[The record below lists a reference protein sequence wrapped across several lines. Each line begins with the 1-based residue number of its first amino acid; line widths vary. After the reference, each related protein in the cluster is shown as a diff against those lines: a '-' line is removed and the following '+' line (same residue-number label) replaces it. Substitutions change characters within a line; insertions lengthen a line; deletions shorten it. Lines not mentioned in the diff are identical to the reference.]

1 MWNYSGRLVFFL
13 KPFFFSKCYFLCL
26 SRNQP
31 YDYFLFLLLGSQREG
46 VLGKY
51 FFLFISITIFN
62 TVGNGKELFAM
73 NVIVLNICIIW
84 KQNHSKMEEK
94 IESEIS
100 QKPIILELID
110 MFKELK
116 SIAIE
121 INKTFLSLF
130 RLDFCS
136 VSQWVK

>member
-1 MWNYSGRLVFFL
+1 M
-13 KPFFFSKCYFLCL
+13 CL

-46 VLGKY
+46 VLGKH

-100 QKPIILELID
+100 QKPIILELMD

-136 VSQWVK
+136 VSQ

>member
-1 MWNYSGRLVFFL
+1 
-13 KPFFFSKCYFLCL
+13 
-26 SRNQP
+26 
-31 YDYFLFLLLGSQREG
+31 
-46 VLGKY
+46 
-51 FFLFISITIFN
+51 
-62 TVGNGKELFAM
+62 
-73 NVIVLNICIIW
+73 
-84 KQNHSKMEEK
+84 MEEK

-100 QKPIILELID
+100 QKAIILELID

-136 VSQWVK
+136 VSQ